1 MRDYLSHG
9 QKGAI
14 KESKSALFSI
24 NFNYI
29 FLIEKIRKIFV
40 SNHECLS
47 DNFESFDD
55 TFRTVLRQSKGEI
68 DECKRTN

>member
-14 KESKSALFSI
+14 KESKSALFRI
-24 NFNYI
+24 NFDYI
-29 FLIEKIRKIFV
+29 FPIEKIRKIFV

-55 TFRTVLRQSKGEI
+55 TFRTVLRHRKA
-68 DECKRTN
+68 R